1 MTGYRNTLI
10 RISSITV
17 VLMGCMSNE
26 LSTWEGEV
34 SGSSKGIVSGT
45 PEAIGLLDFL
55 NDPSTDYDVLDID
68 AALDR
73 RAAGNLISHRNGGDD
88 IFGTSD
94 DDLFSSIREVDD
106 VRWVGPRTIERMV
119 EFAES
124 IGFVPT
130 GTDYLGTWDG
140 VDFTVNEADTT
151 LVFVNS
157 ASEEEL
163 DLDLG
168 LNARAVA
175 SIIDAGEVE
184 SVAELAGLYYVGQS
198 ALRTL
203 KEAAMAEE
211 IDHAE
216 F

>member
-73 RAAGNLISHRNGGDD
+73 RAAPNLISHRNGDD
-88 IFGTSD
+88 IFGFPD
-94 DDLFSSIREVDD
+94 DDSSQA
-106 VRWVGPRTIERMV
+106 
-119 EFAES
+119 FA
-124 IGFVPT
+124 
-130 GTDYLGTWDG
+130 
-140 VDFTVNEADTT
+140 
-151 LVFVNS
+151 
-157 ASEEEL
+157 
-163 DLDLG
+163 
-168 LNARAVA
+168 R
-175 SIIDAGEVE
+175 
-184 SVAELAGLYYVGQS
+184 
-198 ALRTL
+198 
-203 KEAAMAEE
+203 
-211 IDHAE
+211 
-216 F
+216 